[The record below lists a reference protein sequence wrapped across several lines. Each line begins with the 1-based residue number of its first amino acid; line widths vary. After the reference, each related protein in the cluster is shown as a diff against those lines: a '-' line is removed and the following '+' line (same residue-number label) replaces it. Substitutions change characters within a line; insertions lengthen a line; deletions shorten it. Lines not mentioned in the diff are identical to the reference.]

1 MNWETLLCLGDS
13 ITIGARSYLGYPE
26 YCGNFLN
33 DKTNKHWNVINH
45 SVSGF
50 TAIDLV
56 RYIDSNWSNLKDLA
70 PEVISIMIGTN
81 DLKIKTTTEDFEI
94 AYRQLI
100 IKSKLLVNSNNII
113 IHKIPLLQKG
123 VMLPYNLKM
132 NILIENYNNT
142 IKKIAESEDLIL
154 NDMDSHSEYFYDGV
168 HLNSKG
174 SEAWGKTLS
183 EIILGL
189 RNG

>member
-1 MNWETLLCLGDS
+1 MNWETILCLGDS
-13 ITIGARSYLGYPE
+13 ITIGSRCYLGYPE

-33 DKTNKHWNVINH
+33 NKTHKHWNVMNH
-45 SVSGF
+45 AVSGF
-50 TAIDLV
+50 TTIDLV
-56 RYIDSNWSNLKDLA
+56 RHMDSNWSNLKDLN
-70 PEVISIMIGTN
+70 PEAISIMIGTN
-81 DLKIKTTTEDFEI
+81 DLKSKTTIADFDI

-100 IKSKLLVNSNNII
+100 IKSRLLVNSNNII
-113 IHKIPLLQKG
+113 IHKIPLLQSG

-132 NILIENYNNT
+132 NDIINDYNNT
-142 IKKIAESEDLIL
+142 IIQIAESEELIL
-154 NDMDSHSEYFYDGV
+154 NDMDSYPEYYYDGV

-174 SEAWGKTLS
+174 SKAWGKILS